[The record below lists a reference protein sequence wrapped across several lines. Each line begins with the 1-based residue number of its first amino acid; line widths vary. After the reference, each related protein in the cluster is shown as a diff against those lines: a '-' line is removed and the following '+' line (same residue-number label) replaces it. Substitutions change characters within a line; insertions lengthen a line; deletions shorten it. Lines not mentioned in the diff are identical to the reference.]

1 MGLKTMNIQM
11 KLQYLL
17 WPSNAKQCYVSCTLR
32 VFFFNHLQYDGTF
45 LPSSS
50 SFSLLS
56 LFCGTSSLLFSS
68 RDKRRQPDVSVPVCS
83 ARVPLSFISSS
94 FTGCHGPGTK
104 FLAAAAAPLVLN
116 EASQYVCFGTLIGP
130 RVAFL

>member
-17 WPSNAKQCYVSCTLR
+17 WPSTAKQRCVSCTLR
-32 VFFFNHLQYDGTF
+32 VFYNYLQYDGTF

-50 SFSLLS
+50 SFSLRS
-56 LFCGTSSLLFSS
+56 LFCGTFSLLFSS
-68 RDKRRQPDVSVPVCS
+68 QDKRRQPDVSVPVRS

-94 FTGCHGPGTK
+94 FIGCHGPSTK

-116 EASQYVCFGTLIGP
+116 EASQYVCVDTLIGP